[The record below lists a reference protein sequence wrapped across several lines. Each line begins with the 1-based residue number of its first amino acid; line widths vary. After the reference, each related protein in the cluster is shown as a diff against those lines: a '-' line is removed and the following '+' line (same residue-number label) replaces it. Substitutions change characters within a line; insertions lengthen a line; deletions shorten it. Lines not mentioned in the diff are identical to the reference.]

1 MNPVEKFFMLVAY
14 KIVRMATWLKILIV
28 LLILAIVA
36 TIAVAQTGFFNTLG
50 MSAEEKA
57 AYEQQQAA
65 IASAESAA
73 KAAQALIE
81 QEKADG
87 FKRYSSPNLTDE
99 EAACVDFIK
108 ACQNGEMDKVAAYL
122 DTPNVFDQDNFQ
134 EWCDTAGISVFF
146 NYDDDNRVVTVGDED
161 VMDEDGKKVIGTA
174 RVVSTWYANATSM
187 TKFYITAS
195 SGSPY
200 GFILTP
206 EGEGLLT
213 DVVYDFPVR
222 NVTSESG
229 DDLSSYATEAISTPI
244 STSSKGNLESNS
256 SWYSF
261 TFPRFPDI
269 EDPHF
274 YLNTDFG
281 TFAST
286 TIVSEK
292 NKGVTGIVIADF
304 SDDEIAQL
312 NQYAAQAIISAVQ
325 AIQNGESDEVIASY
339 LAVSD
344 IVEDLA
350 GSSEKKD
357 EEMLAGVSLI
367 TGAEIQ
373 RNELTSGI
381 IPVEYNYHLVG
392 SNTVSMNA
400 NIRFLLSSGGECRRC
415 ATILLRKI
423 GDNWSVVAT
432 NNNFLDNINSLD
444 PEW

>member
-14 KIVRMATWLKILIV
+14 KITRMATWLKVLIV
-28 LLILAIVA
+28 LLIISVIA

-65 IASAESAA
+65 IASAESAER
-73 KAAQALIE
+73 AAQELIE

-87 FKRYSSPNLTDE
+87 YKRYSSPNLTNE

-122 DTPNVFDQDNFQ
+122 DVPNVFDQDSFQ
-134 EWCDTAGISVFF
+134 KWCDKAGISVFF

-161 VMDEDGKKVIGTA
+161 VLDEDGKEVIGTA
-174 RVVSTWYANATSM
+174 RVVKTWYANATSM
-187 TKFYITAS
+187 TEFYITAS
-195 SGSPY
+195 AGNPY
-200 GFILTP
+200 GFVLTP
-206 EGEGLLT
+206 KGEGLLT

-229 DDLSSYATEAISTPI
+229 DDLSIYATEAISTPI
-244 STSSKGNLESNS
+244 SSSSSKGDLENNS

-269 EDPHF
+269 ETPQF

-281 TFAST
+281 TFKST

-292 NKGVTGIVIADF
+292 LKGVAGIVIADF
-304 SDDEIAQL
+304 SDDEIGEL
-312 NQYAAQAIISAVQ
+312 NQSAAQAIISAVQ

-344 IVEDLA
+344 IVGELS
-350 GSSEKKD
+350 GEKRD
-357 EEMLAGVSLI
+357 EEMFAGVSLI
-367 TGAEIQ
+367 TGAEVQ

-381 IPVEYNYHLVG
+381 VPVEYNYHLVG
-392 SNTVSMNA
+392 SNTVSMDT
-400 NIRFLLSSGGECRRC
+400 NIRFVLSSGGECRRR

-423 GDNWSVVAT
+423 GDHWSVVGT

>member
-14 KIVRMATWLKILIV
+14 KITRMATWLKVLIV
-28 LLILAIVA
+28 LLIISVIA

-65 IASAESAA
+65 IASAESAER
-73 KAAQALIE
+73 AAQELIE

-87 FKRYSSPNLTDE
+87 YKRYSSPNLTNE

-108 ACQNGEMDKVAAYL
+108 ACQNGEMDKVATYL
-122 DTPNVFDQDNFQ
+122 DVPNVFDQDNFQ
-134 EWCDTAGISVFF
+134 KWCNKAGISVFF

-161 VMDEDGKKVIGTA
+161 VLDEEGKEVIGTA

-195 SGSPY
+195 AESPY
-200 GFILTP
+200 GFVLTPKGDGILTN
-206 EGEGLLT
+206 
-213 DVVYDFPVR
+213 VVYDFPVR
-222 NVTSESG
+222 SITSESG
-229 DDLSSYATEAISTPI
+229 DDLSAYATEAISAPI
-244 STSSKGNLESNS
+244 SSSNGKGNLESNS

-261 TFPRFPDI
+261 TFPKFPDV
-269 EDPHF
+269 EAPHF

-281 TFAST
+281 TFKST

-292 NKGVTGIVIADF
+292 NKDIAGIVIADF
-304 SDDEIAQL
+304 SDEEIEEL
-312 NQYAAQAIISAVQ
+312 NQSAAQAIISAVQ

-344 IVEDLA
+344 IVGELA
-350 GSSEKKD
+350 GEKRD
-357 EEMLAGVSLI
+357 EEMFAGVSLI
-367 TGAEIQ
+367 TGAEVQ
-373 RNELTSGI
+373 RNELTSGY

-392 SNTVSMNA
+392 SNTVSMDA
-400 NIRFLLSSGGECRRC
+400 NIRFTLSSGGECRRC

-423 GDNWSVVAT
+423 GDHWSVVAT
-432 NNNFLDNINSLD
+432 DKNFLDNINSLD